1 MVPEKFRHADELTG
15 ELKPT
20 RSFSQPNPFHS
31 RPLWNVKTSLYEK
44 NSRYF
49 VQVFISLWKMLLFF
63 FLFLAFSVTF
73 AGISDVDL
81 LFSDFSSSFRVSQYN
96 INVNVGKM
104 RLDAGTVPTEWL
116 NLPTEVLVT
125 QVRDDVFIC
134 PIRWT

>member
-1 MVPEKFRHADELTG
+1 M
-15 ELKPT
+15 
-20 RSFSQPNPFHS
+20 
-31 RPLWNVKTSLYEK
+31 KTSLYEK

-96 INVNVGKM
+96 INVIVAKM

-125 QVRDDVFIC
+125 QVRDDVFIS
-134 PIRWT
+134 PIRWA